1 MTNIQQE
8 EGTIKPKIGLYFDDD
23 GNISRGLATTYC
35 GVFNDNDGVEF
46 YDQENQLQVVKLN
59 DILALAGKT
68 NEMSEVLGSRDK
80 SNLEGYVD
88 SIAGALALH
97 RYNSEFKEPEVYERK
112 VSLYRMQKAYCS
124 NSNRYI
130 EVAMA
135 AQNCLRQYEKNSTFK
150 ISLVELT
157 IHGLPPIQ
165 FIHAYNLVEED
176 GRYYII
182 DFSLPMINI
191 GKGGYDYVVG
201 EIDKDTYEKMVNPT
215 SKMCDVKIKHPEILT
230 IPEYE
235 ITYSSGRVKEN
246 DDSIETQ
253 KKV

>member
-1 MTNIQQE
+1 MTDIQQG
-8 EGTIKPKIGLYFDDD
+8 EGTIKPKIGLYFDDE

-35 GVFNDNDGVEF
+35 DVFNDNDEVEF

-59 DILALAGKT
+59 DILVLASKT

-88 SIAGALALH
+88 SISGALAVH
-97 RYNSEFKEPEVYERK
+97 RYNSKFKEPSIYERN
-112 VSLYRMQKAYCS
+112 VSWWNIQKAYHG

-150 ISLVELT
+150 IGLVELT
-157 IHGLPPIQ
+157 INKLPPIQ
-165 FIHAYNLVEED
+165 FVHAYNLVEEN

-215 SKMCDVKIKHPEILT
+215 SKMCDVKIKHPGALT

-246 DDSIETQ
+246 EDSIKKQ